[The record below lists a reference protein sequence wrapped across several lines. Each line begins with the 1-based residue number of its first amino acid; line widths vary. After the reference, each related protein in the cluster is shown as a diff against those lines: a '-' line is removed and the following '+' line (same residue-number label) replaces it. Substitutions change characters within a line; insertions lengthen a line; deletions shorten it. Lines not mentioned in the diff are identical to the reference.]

1 MKGAFDAS
9 VANFSDL
16 VQMSDLTRPNL
27 VLNQLNHKA
36 IVQWSEEADKV
47 ADAAA
52 ADAAVTKTE
61 GPLLFNRPFLFFIT
75 DGPKTGAD
83 KPLVVFAGR
92 IKTLSRDTAFAIV

>member
-16 VQMSDLTRPNL
+16 LQMSDLTRPNL

-47 ADAAA
+47 ADTT
-52 ADAAVTKTE
+52 DAAVTKTE

-75 DGPKTGAD
+75 DGPKVGGAD

-92 IKTLSRDTAFAIV
+92 IKTLSRDTTFAIV